1 MLDHFVIFR
10 KNGLVL
16 WSKTFTELEGNPIE
30 RLISDV
36 LLEERSSDCSYTMDD
51 YQLRWTFANELDLV
65 FVAVYQK
72 MFQLL
77 YVEELLERV
86 KKVRRRGGAPCTAR

>member
-72 MFQLL
+72 LFQLL